1 MPVTVT
7 LWEPDPDHVWVEPEN
22 VDKVTEDDYRYGV
35 IWANPARVSGTPCFA
50 GTRVP
55 VRNLWDYLEG
65 GETIAEFLDGFPGV
79 TQEQVLA
86 VLLLARNKLLEG
98 LPPDTC
104 HSD

>member
-1 MPVTVT
+1 MDT
-7 LWEPDPDHVWVEPEN
+7 
-22 VDKVTEDDYRYGV
+22 VTEDDYRYGV

-55 VRNLWDYLEG
+55 IRNLWDYLEG
-65 GETIAEFLDGFPGV
+65 GEAIAEFLEDFPGV
-79 TQEQVLA
+79 THEQVLA

-98 LPPDTC
+98 LLPDTC